1 MIPSSEYDLR
11 IRDFA
16 YGPDVNGLK
25 TLKALAPLTAFLKD
39 SIIKDIERSLLKQA
53 STLLDAEDSPRL
65 RRLIR
70 ECAKILCLNRLPKV
84 FVRSS
89 NVLNAFTFG
98 TDERAVVV
106 INSLAL
112 KVFTDEEL
120 KALISHEL
128 AHVKSEHVLYH
139 TLAEYLAGG
148 ITLSASILG
157 FGQIAAP
164 IRLALLSW
172 YRNSE
177 VTADRASL
185 LVVNDLNVVKS
196 FFAKLVFFSGNLKKE
211 ADLPENSV
219 MTSLLEL
226 IRTHPLYKN
235 RVKRIVE
242 FYNSRRFTAA
252 RRKIDL
258 RERRLTALSP
268 RCRFCGA
275 KKPVTSVF
283 CPECGRCQI

>member
-1 MIPSSEYDLR
+1 MD
-11 IRDFA
+11 
-16 YGPDVNGLK
+16 GLK
-25 TLKALAPLTAFLKD
+25 TLKALAPLTGFLKD
-39 SIIKDIERSLLKQA
+39 SIIKEIERSLLKQA
-53 STLLDAEDSPRL
+53 STLLDAENYPRL

-70 ECAKILCLNRLPKV
+70 ECARLLCLKRLPKV
-84 FVRSS
+84 FVRPS

-98 TDERAVVV
+98 TDERAAVV

-112 KVFTDEEL
+112 KVLTDEEL

-139 TLAEYLAGG
+139 TIAEYLAGG
-148 ITLSASILG
+148 VTLSASILG
-157 FGQIAAP
+157 FAQVAAP

-185 LVVNDLNVVKS
+185 LVVNDLNVIKS
-196 FFAKLVFFSGNLKKE
+196 FFAKLLFFSGNLKKK
-211 ADLPENSV
+211 ADLSESG
-219 MTSLLEL
+219 MLDSLLEL
-226 IRTHPLYKN
+226 LRTHPLYKN
-235 RVKRIVE
+235 RVKRITE
-242 FYNSRRFTAA
+242 FYNSRRFIAV

-275 KKPVTSVF
+275 KKPVTAVF

>member
-1 MIPSSEYDLR
+1 MD
-11 IRDFA
+11 
-16 YGPDVNGLK
+16 GLK
-25 TLKALAPLTAFLKD
+25 TLKALAPVTSFLKD
-39 SIIKDIERSLLKQA
+39 SIIKDIERSLLKQV
-53 STLLDAEDSPRL
+53 STLLDAENSPRL

-70 ECAKILCLNRLPKV
+70 ECARILCLNRLPKV
-84 FVRSS
+84 FVRPS

-98 TDERAVVV
+98 TDERATVV

-112 KVFTDEEL
+112 KVLTDDEL
-120 KALISHEL
+120 KVLVSHEF
-128 AHVKSEHVLYH
+128 AHVKSEHMLYH

-157 FGQIAAP
+157 FGPVATP

-177 VTADRASL
+177 VTADRASV

-196 FFAKLVFFSGNLKKE
+196 FFAKLVFFSGNFKKE
-211 ADLPENSV
+211 VDFSENGLMGSF
-219 MTSLLEL
+219 LEL
-226 IRTHPLYKN
+226 LKTHPLYKN
-235 RVKRIVE
+235 RIERITE
-242 FYNSRRFTAA
+242 FYNSKRFAA
-252 RRKIDL
+252 VRRKIDL
-258 RERRLTALSP
+258 RERRLTALST

-275 KKPVTSVF
+275 RKPVTAIF